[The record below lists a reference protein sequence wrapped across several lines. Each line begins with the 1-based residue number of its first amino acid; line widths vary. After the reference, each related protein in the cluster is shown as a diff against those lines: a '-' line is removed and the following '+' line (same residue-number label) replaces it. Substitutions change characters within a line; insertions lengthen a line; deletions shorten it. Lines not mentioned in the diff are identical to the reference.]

1 MRNSLF
7 IGSSHGVVMALEL
20 VPEDDDKD
28 QPEKTGEQQTEE
40 IPAYTGPERREQQR
54 RQKVDRREMVR
65 FEEKTDR
72 RSGQDRRRPQGLW
85 KNRDF

>member
-1 MRNSLF
+1 
-7 IGSSHGVVMALEL
+7 MALEL

-28 QPEKTGEQQTEE
+28 QSAKTEEQQET
-40 IPAYTGPERREQQR
+40 PAYNGPERRQQQR

>member
-1 MRNSLF
+1 M
-7 IGSSHGVVMALEL
+7 EL

-28 QPEKTGEQQTEE
+28 PVKKAEEQAAEE
-40 IPAYTGPERREQQR
+40 APAYTGPERRKQQR

-72 RSGQDRRRPQGLW
+72 RSGNDRRRPQGLW
-85 KNRDF
+85 KDRDF

>member
-1 MRNSLF
+1 
-7 IGSSHGVVMALEL
+7 MALEL

-28 QPEKTGEQQTEE
+28 PAKKAEEQKAEE
-40 IPAYTGPERREQQR
+40 TPVYTGPERRTQQR
-54 RQKVDRREMVR
+54 RQTVDRREMVR

>member
-1 MRNSLF
+1 ME
-7 IGSSHGVVMALEL
+7 LEL

-28 QPEKTGEQQTEE
+28 SAGKAEEKAAGQA
-40 IPAYTGPERREQQR
+40 PAYTGPERRRQQR

-65 FEEKTDR
+65 FEEKADR
-72 RSGQDRRRPQGLW
+72 RSGNDRRRPLGLW